1 MKHEAALYINTVQYI
16 NKIDFPLGRSIV
28 NLYSPWSCN
37 LTNSANRERLNIFLK
52 KVEKKAFRIVI
63 SYTYD
68 NNEALD
74 IVQDSMIKL
83 VRSYANK
90 DESELTPLFY
100 RILYNTI
107 KDWKR
112 RSFIKNKF
120 FSFFGTSSS
129 GEEYDPINLV
139 EDSSQDVERKISNH
153 QTLNKVEIA
162 ITHLPERQRQAFVLR
177 IWQDLDVKQ
186 TAKAMSCS
194 EGSVKTHLSRALKN
208 LKNSLGEAHH
218 EPT

>member
-1 MKHEAALYINTVQYI
+1 MKHEATLYINTAQYI
-16 NKIDFPLGRSIV
+16 NKIDFPLDRSIV

-52 KVEKKAFRIVI
+52 QVEKKAFRIVI

-68 NNEALD
+68 NDEALD

-83 VRSYANK
+83 VRSYADK

-120 FSFFGTSSS
+120 FSFFGSSS
-129 GEEYDPINLV
+129 NDDDLDPINLV

-153 QTLNKVEIA
+153 QTLNKVEVA

-208 LKNSLGEAHH
+208 LKDYLGEAHH
-218 EPT
+218 EST